1 MADFLDST
9 FMVNYVRET
18 PAESYKLMNIKQ
30 KVMSSAYEGGE
41 RNLQSGASANN
52 IVNNVTHFFLVS
64 SKPIRISLDDGTVFE
79 EIDQF
84 VYGGQRPISVS
95 LENTSNQAVKINYAA
110 GLKSN

>member
-41 RNLQSGASANN
+41 RNLQPGDSAANV
-52 IVNNVTHFFLVS
+52 VNNVTHFFMVS
-64 SKPIRISLDDGTVFE
+64 TKPVRVSLGDGTVFE
-79 EIDQF
+79 EMDQF
-84 VYGGQRPISVS
+84 AYGSERPITVT
-95 LENTSNQAVKINYAA
+95 LENTNQVPVKINYAA
-110 GLKSN
+110 GVKSK